1 MTYQLTWHKLLQWLN
16 HWNEQCVLQITEQ
29 SSQMSQWQRTNHTH
43 HLHTAMLRSTAQK
56 AVGWINEHFHKAI
69 LSDVSLCLFHHLYH
83 ERAASL
89 YGWLMKVYVS
99 PMGQTWWP
107 SKLEGTFVV
116 INSRSWGAIGEGIQK
131 SGLLF
136 SAFSSHGKGT
146 YSVPFFPLSVTVTS
160 NKTNLLHS
168 VSEALFQAHLSSRV

>member
-1 MTYQLTWHKLLQWLN
+1 MTQITPMAESLKWAMCFTN
-16 HWNEQCVLQITEQ
+16 HWTKLSNESVPKNKSYTSFAYDHVKIY
-29 SSQMSQWQRTNHTH
+29 
-43 HLHTAMLRSTAQK
+43 STK

-89 YGWLMKVYVS
+89 YGWLLKVYVS

-107 SKLEGTFVV
+107 SKLGGTFVV
-116 INSRSWGAIGEGIQK
+116 INSHSWGAVGEEIQK

-136 SAFSSHGKGT
+136 GAFSSHGKGT
-146 YSVPFFPLSVTVTS
+146 YSVPFFPLSVIVMS